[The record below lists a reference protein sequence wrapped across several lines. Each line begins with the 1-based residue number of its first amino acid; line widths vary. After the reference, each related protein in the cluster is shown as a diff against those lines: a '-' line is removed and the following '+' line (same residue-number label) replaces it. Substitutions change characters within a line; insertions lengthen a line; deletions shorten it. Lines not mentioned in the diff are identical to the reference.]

1 MAAQGRGSRYSM
13 MSPMVIEEGGA
24 ITLRTQCHVSCN
36 FTAGYHNEMKMLYE
50 LKKGHRCRMILLQI
64 KHRKIFLGLIGC
76 LLSIAVIAILV
87 SQKNESTSI

>member
-36 FTAGYHNEMKMLYE
+36 FTAGYHNEIYE

-64 KHRKIFLGLIGC
+64 KHRKIFLGVIGC
-76 LLSIAVIAILV
+76 LLSIAVIATLV
-87 SQKNESTSI
+87 SHKKGSTSI